1 MQTISSVCTLIN
13 PPVCSLPRVPVADP
27 EMSQGR
33 IEEVEDDGVWEDED
47 EVVET
52 EEEIERVRLIALSY
66 GRVAKSLCL

>member
-1 MQTISSVCTLIN
+1 M
-13 PPVCSLPRVPVADP
+13 PVADP